1 MWEEVS
7 FVLSQFT
14 RLTDGRTDRDIF
26 IMANAA
32 LHSMQRGKNGIQS
45 YIDGLGVYNSCRPI
59 SSRKVQ
65 SSVAYVRFTTVNHH
79 YFV

>member
-1 MWEEVS
+1 MIIILSYGIKCGKKFLS
-7 FVLSQFT
+7 FCHNSRV
-14 RLTDGRTDRDIF
+14 
-26 IMANAA
+26 ANAA